1 MKKSVMTA
9 GEIYEVVFKM
19 RREIDELND
28 ALTLVE
34 DEIGHSNAA
43 HSLLL
48 KQKDDKFTELQIF
61 ESKKFTQ
68 DIIVRPF

>member
-19 RREIDELND
+19 RKEIDELKD
-28 ALTLVE
+28 ALAVV
-34 DEIGHSNAA
+34 DNDIGRTNVAYSI
-43 HSLLL
+43 LL
-48 KQKDDKFTELQIF
+48 KQKDDKFAELQIF